1 MLETPKSLR
10 YHIGI
15 FGASNSGKSKLLN
28 LLCEE
33 EVSLVSD
40 QEGTTTDPV
49 YKNIE
54 IDGVGAS
61 TLIDTAGSL
70 DGTSLGQVRMD
81 RTKRVLDEVDCGIY
95 LLSGKKDDFILRE
108 IENRNLPCIYV
119 RGHLCDGNE
128 GHPAAIDLD
137 KEAIFSEIRKK
148 FEERGKN
155 PPIFK
160 GLLEDGD
167 QVFLLVMPQDQSA
180 PKGRLIL
187 PQVQV
192 IRELLDL
199 GKTVISISSSELET
213 HLSLLKR
220 DPDWIIVDSQIFEDV
235 YKQKPEKT
243 KLTSFSVLFARAKG
257 DIDKLVEGARA
268 LERLGEGS
276 RILISEACSH
286 SPKEE
291 DIGRVKIPLLLRKR
305 YGENLRIDFSRGLL
319 LPENLEE
326 YDLVIFCGSCMFS
339 HKQVQTRIC
348 QVDELG
354 IPVTN
359 YGLVIAYLN
368 GILDRISI

>member
-119 RGHLCDGNE
+119 RGYLSDGNE
-128 GHPAAIDLD
+128 GYPAVIDLD
-137 KEAIFSEIRKK
+137 KEAILSEIRKK

-199 GKTVISISSSELET
+199 GKTVISISSSELEI

-268 LERLGEGS
+268 LERLGEDS

-368 GILDRISI
+368 GILDKISI